1 MRSTSAKEESSIW
14 HIHLKNKHM
23 EENSETV
30 QVDVPGTG
38 YPENYAKYG
47 VSNHHNVT
55 VLPTQSRTG
64 RQKGLW

>member
-1 MRSTSAKEESSIW
+1 
-14 HIHLKNKHM
+14 M

>member
-1 MRSTSAKEESSIW
+1 MGSTSAKEESPIW

-47 VSNHHNVT
+47 
-55 VLPTQSRTG
+55 
-64 RQKGLW
+64 